1 MARLKDILTISAL
14 SFVTVAGLVWLALF
28 AVRVMNYNDCRDA
41 EYLARYC
48 ITKELIR

>member
-1 MARLKDILTISAL
+1 MSQ
-14 SFVTVAGLVWLALF
+14 VAVPEAAGGGKGLFALF